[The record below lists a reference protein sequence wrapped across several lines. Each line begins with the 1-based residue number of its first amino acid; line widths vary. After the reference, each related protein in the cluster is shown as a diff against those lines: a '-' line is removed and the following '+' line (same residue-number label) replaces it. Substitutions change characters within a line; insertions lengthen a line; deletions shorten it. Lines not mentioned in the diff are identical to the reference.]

1 MLPVILFSDGCCA
14 QNRNAILSN
23 ALLRLAIEKQVI
35 INQKYLEKGH
45 TQMECDSVHSAIECK
60 VKGRKIYLPSQYA
73 NIAKSARTKPMPY
86 DSRYLDYNF
95 FTDFR
100 NTLIYKNI
108 RPGKKT
114 NDPTVT
120 DLKVLF
126 SLQTRWHDLVYK
138 LNFDDPL
145 ELLPQRPLK
154 LCNDVTPLSML
165 PKLYDAK
172 LPISQRKYKDLQDL
186 KTVLPSNCHS
196 FYDDLPFK
204 V

>member
-1 MLPVILFSDGCCA
+1 
-14 QNRNAILSN
+14 
-23 ALLRLAIEKQVI
+23 
-35 INQKYLEKGH
+35 
-45 TQMECDSVHSAIECK
+45 MECDSVHSAIECK
-60 VKGRKIYLPSQYA
+60 VKGREIYLPSQHA

-100 NTLIYKNI
+100 NTLIYKTI

-114 NDPTVT
+114 NDPIVT
-120 DLKVLF
+120 DLKVLAYKPDG
-126 SLQTRWHDLVYK
+126 TIWYK
-138 LNFDDPL
+138 LNFYDPL
-145 ELLPQRPLK
+145 QLLPQRPLK

-172 LPISQRKYKDLQDL
+172 LPISQGKYKDLQDL
-186 KTVLPSNCHS
+186 KAVLPSNCHS
-196 FYDDLPFK
+196 FYDDIPFK